1 MDDVFYD
8 YAHIFQLNI
17 LLGKTEGALQ
27 RWSKTK
33 KARIQS
39 IFLQFDLD
47 LWLTI
52 DNDWAQIHSTDS
64 NSAHQR
70 LQEIG

>member
-1 MDDVFYD
+1 MDDVFYN

-47 LWLTI
+47 L
-52 DNDWAQIHSTDS
+52 
-64 NSAHQR
+64 
-70 LQEIG
+70 